1 MEAKIQFFL
10 KTFGLENKK
19 PRINLIND
27 GKHKLKENALN
38 KWHGPTYSWYKDQE
52 KWSPVRRFDKVHHE
66 LEKSNNLIYNPTKNQ
81 LQ

>member
-10 KTFGLENKK
+10 KTFGLEQPNKK

-38 KWHGPTYSWYKDQE
+38 K
-52 KWSPVRRFDKVHHE
+52 
-66 LEKSNNLIYNPTKNQ
+66 
-81 LQ
+81 

>member
-38 KWHGPTYSWYKDQE
+38 K
-52 KWSPVRRFDKVHHE
+52 
-66 LEKSNNLIYNPTKNQ
+66 
-81 LQ
+81 